1 MSIFNIL
8 CGCVTRSS
16 PLSSQPPAQP
26 RRQSPQNRDN
36 GTTTHNNASDSP
48 PGIDDEDGYSP
59 VVPLPRYTPR
69 PVSIQEKTLEAHMRD
84 PPVSSSDYASNSTYF
99 QDEKDRLAFETTSN
113 RNHNPEDLTSEVS
126 SAISFP
132 SSYGNTSTAT
142 RDTPPP
148 PYSSRGV
155 SPAPSRSM
163 SISSSG
169 YPLPPQQ
176 VAMMQI
182 AQPRPVFQRADNLV
196 RNVLSRRSFDE
207 QHESGRPRRFSW
219 ESQ

>member
-8 CGCVTRSS
+8 CGCVARSS
-16 PLSSQPPAQP
+16 PPSSPSSAQP
-26 RRQSPQNRDN
+26 RHQPPQNRDN
-36 GTTTHNNASDSP
+36 GPITHSNADNGP

-59 VVPLPRYTPR
+59 VAPLPRYTPR
-69 PVSIQEKTLEAHMRD
+69 PMSIQEKTLEAHLRD
-84 PPVSSSDYASNSTYF
+84 PPLSSADYASNSTYF
-99 QDEKDRLAFETTSN
+99 QDEKDRLAFETVYN

-155 SPAPSRSM
+155 SPTPSRSM
-163 SISSSG
+163 SVSSSG
-169 YPLPPQQ
+169 YLPSPQQ

-182 AQPRPVFQRADNLV
+182 AQPRPVFHRPDNLV
-196 RNVLSRRSFDE
+196 RNVLSRRSLDE
-207 QHESGRPRRFSW
+207 GRETGRPRRFSW

>member
-1 MSIFNIL
+1 MSMFNIL

-26 RRQSPQNRDN
+26 RHQPQNGDN
-36 GTTTHNNASDSP
+36 GTATYNPDSNGP
-48 PGIDDEDGYSP
+48 PGMYEDDGYSP

-84 PPVSSSDYASNSTYF
+84 PPVSSSENASNSTYF
-99 QDEKDRLAFETTSN
+99 QDEKDRLAFEMAPN

-163 SISSSG
+163 SVSSSG

-182 AQPRPVFQRADNLV
+182 AQPRPVFQRPHGLV

-207 QHESGRPRRFSW
+207 EHESGRPRRFSW
-219 ESQ
+219 ENQ